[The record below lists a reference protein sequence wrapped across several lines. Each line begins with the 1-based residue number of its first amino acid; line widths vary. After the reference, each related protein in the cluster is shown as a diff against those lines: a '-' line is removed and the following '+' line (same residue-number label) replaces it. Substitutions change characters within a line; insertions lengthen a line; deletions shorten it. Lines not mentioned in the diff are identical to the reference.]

1 VEARALP
8 NRYARRCR
16 CIPDSGHVATDP
28 ATGNPTTD
36 PKGVKFA
43 IADDMWYAVDIRYEK
58 STTDNH
64 VRITVYVNGVPAGVW
79 DVAPAQ
85 QPNYTNQW
93 RFGTHVRGPATM
105 DIEYLYAV
113 ADDTAAPF
121 NTPDTTNF
129 LDLKDGSFT
138 SGFLER
144 NVRYNWRSINPSYRW
159 PGGPVYFPQKIA
171 DTDLAFDEYGPV
183 VHEIRKF
190 DVAFDTSKVP
200 VDSSFLYNTNPRVMT
215 LYYQSDAFGA
225 EFMLVNADRKNVII
239 NGTEDLPT
247 PSGTTSINWTM
258 FIYGRAL
265 YTAQNDKYL
274 TMKDDAA
281 IRRQGLI
288 KTQFT
293 SRYIQT
299 DDMATEIG
307 QWVLD
312 LWADGIDEVDVEL
325 FGNPLLELGDLVTM
339 NYPLKG
345 MYPTTHKY
353 FVVNIKSTFNA
364 GYKTE
369 VKLRRCKV

>member
-1 VEARALP
+1 MVYRPVSGTWHQRASRLTQ
-8 NRYARRCR
+8 
-16 CIPDSGHVATDP
+16 ISG
-28 ATGNPTTD
+28 G
-36 PKGVKFA
+36 
-43 IADDMWYAVDIRYEK
+43 W
-58 STTDNH
+58 
-64 VRITVYVNGVPAGVW
+64 
-79 DVAPAQ
+79 
-85 QPNYTNQW
+85 
-93 RFGTHVRGPATM
+93 GTHVRGPATM

-200 VDSSFLYNTNPRVMT
+200 VESSFLYNTNPRVMT

-258 FIYGRAL
+258 FIYGRSL

-281 IRRQGLI
+281 IRRQGLSRLSSPAATFRPTI
-288 KTQFT
+288 WQPKSVNGYST
-293 SRYIQT
+293 SGRT
-299 DDMATEIG
+299 ALT
-307 QWVLD
+307 
-312 LWADGIDEVDVEL
+312 
-325 FGNPLLELGDLVTM
+325 
-339 NYPLKG
+339 
-345 MYPTTHKY
+345 
-353 FVVNIKSTFNA
+353 
-364 GYKTE
+364 
-369 VKLRRCKV
+369 KLTWNSLAIRCYS